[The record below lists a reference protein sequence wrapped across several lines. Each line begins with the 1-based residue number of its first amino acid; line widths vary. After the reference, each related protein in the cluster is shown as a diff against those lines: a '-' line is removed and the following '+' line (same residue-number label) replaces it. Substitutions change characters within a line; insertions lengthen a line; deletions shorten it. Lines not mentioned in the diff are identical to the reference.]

1 MANDLSPSV
10 GPTYGIRLKFVRR
23 PHAREGGS
31 DSAIHRTRLVRWWRS
46 NVFTVIPLPRP
57 WLLAS
62 ALLVGSAVGLLA
74 GVALNVL
81 VHSHSRVRPDL
92 VIALVASI
100 PSVIGL
106 GTILLSGRRWVTMAG
121 AFILGLAPGWLA
133 VLVAIQAASHA

>member
-1 MANDLSPSV
+1 M
-10 GPTYGIRLKFVRR
+10 
-23 PHAREGGS
+23 
-31 DSAIHRTRLVRWWRS
+31 
-46 NVFTVIPLPRP
+46 IPLPRP

-62 ALLVGSAVGLLA
+62 ALLLGSAVGLLA

-133 VLVAIQAASHA
+133 VLVAIQAVSHA